1 MQIAVRLLI
10 FLVSICCFSQEFTR
24 ADTLRGSITPERAW
38 WDVTYYDLKVAVN
51 PTEKFIEGSNTITYK
66 VLEPKDVMQIDLQSP
81 MKIDKILQDGKEIS
95 YTSEGNAHFLELQKR
110 QEIGK
115 EHKVTIFFSGKPR
128 EAIKP
133 PWDGGF
139 TWAKDGAGN
148 DFIANS
154 NQGIGAS
161 VWWPLKDHP
170 SEEPDRGMTI
180 SVTAPKEVMDVS
192 NGRLKEVIDNGDS
205 KTWVWQVVNPINAY
219 GVNLSIGDYVHWTE
233 DYQGEKGKLNLD
245 YFVLREN
252 EVKAKEHFKQ
262 VPLMIEAFEHWFGP
276 YPFYEDGYKLV
287 EVPYLGMEHQSC
299 VTYGNGFN
307 NGYLGRDVSHSGW
320 GLKFDFIIIH
330 ESGHEW
336 FANNITNNDV
346 ADMWIHEGFTS
357 YSENLYLD
365 YHFGKKAS
373 SEYVVGVRKNIMN
386 FEPIIKGHYNV
397 NKAGS
402 GDMYYKG
409 ANILHTL
416 RQLIDN
422 DEKWRQILRG
432 LNEGFYHQ
440 TVSSAQIENYIT
452 EKSGLDLKA
461 FWNQYLRTTKIPKLE
476 YKIDGRNLSFR
487 FINIVDGFEIPII
500 AMVDGVEE
508 WIKPHSEW
516 QTKSFTYPINSV
528 EIKNDFYVESQEIK

>member
-38 WDVTYYDLKVAVN
+38 WDVSYYDLKVAVN